1 MVKTRPALFFFP
13 RTQLSLVVLVDL
25 GQQSGVDGVPQE
37 KACFLDYSI
46 KKVVKIKLQMV
57 WFSKISK

>member
-25 GQQSGVDGVPQE
+25 GQQSGVDGASSGE
-37 KACFLDYSI
+37 SLFFRLFN
-46 KKVVKIKLQMV
+46 KKGGENKVANGMV
-57 WFSKISK
+57 Q